1 MKKLAIG
8 GNKMKTLLLTTV
20 FVLIPTFA
28 LAQSIETGQLSEAK
42 AFDAGVIDARSG
54 GLDTLVA
61 RHIGSNGSPPD
72 EETSAVFR

>member
-1 MKKLAIG
+1 
-8 GNKMKTLLLTTV
+8 MKTLLLTTV

-54 GLDTLVA
+54 GLDTSLWQ
-61 RHIGSNGSPPD
+61 G
-72 EETSAVFR
+72 TSAQTAIRTSYRI